1 MEPAACATDL
11 SVRSCVVSTGRWREA
26 ACRAAGA
33 VCRARVR
40 SLKVMLFP
48 CRRESDG
55 IGSYS
60 RPSLAERVAPA
71 KFSAR
76 GAETFARRTT
86 FSGVLSQNPVD
97 VACFG
102 MAISLRIES
111 PIMNS
116 PPSVLCP
123 IDFSDSSRG
132 ALRYAN
138 ALAVH
143 FGAPLRLLV
152 VNDPLLLEASVIAAA
167 GAGLTDETI
176 REMRRFFKQA
186 LGSRPTADVQFEVA
200 TGKPAPEILRV
211 SRERRSGLI
220 VMASHGL
227 SGFRKLFFGS
237 TTERVLRETTVPTL
251 VTTGT
256 DAGPADFEEARKT
269 VRRVLVPVDLTAAT
283 VHQVEIGRQVAQA
296 LSVPLLLAHVIE
308 PVRTLSAHP
317 ALPTVE
323 TERRYRAEAELE
335 RLTSD
340 AADGAAPEALI
351 AYGEP
356 AEEIAKV
363 ADDRGAGLIVMGL
376 HSSPLLGPRMGSV
389 TYRVLCLA
397 HRLVLALPPQVE
409 LAGQSEHVDAP
420 VRVAP
425 IG

>member
-1 MEPAACATDL
+1 MSRPFDPFHAAGR
-11 SVRSCVVSTGRWREA
+11 RSCGIFRIGCENLPSQFDGAAVLWRKSV
-26 ACRAAGA
+26 G
-33 VCRARVR
+33 
-40 SLKVMLFP
+40 VML
-48 CRRESDG
+48 RRLA
-55 IGSYS
+55 IG
-60 RPSLAERVAPA
+60 
-71 KFSAR
+71 
-76 GAETFARRTT
+76 
-86 FSGVLSQNPVD
+86 
-97 VACFG
+97 
-102 MAISLRIES
+102 LRIRS
-111 PIMNS
+111 SIMNS
-116 PPSVLCP
+116 IPSVLCP

-138 ALAVH
+138 AIAVH

-167 GAGLTDETI
+167 GAGLAEDTI
-176 REMRRFFKQA
+176 REMQRFFKQA
-186 LGSRPTADVQFEVA
+186 AGSRPAADVQFEVA

-256 DAGPADFEEARKT
+256 DAGPVDFEEARKS

-283 VHQVEIGRQVAQA
+283 VHQVEIARQVAQT

-308 PVRTLSAHP
+308 PVRSLSAHP

-340 AADGAAPEALI
+340 APDGATPEALI

-397 HRLVLALPPQVE
+397 HRLVLGLPPQVE
-409 LAGQSEHVDAP
+409 PARQDEQVDPAA
-420 VRVAP
+420 RVAP